1 MSSGS
6 VSEFSTQALSI
17 LEDELADVDGTR
29 LQVSPELR
37 LSYFNPFLF
46 DSGEKFTKYPFDAI
60 VYREVGWE
68 PTGLDQIDDIER
80 WFLEGTDSVEI
91 PIAVLEFTE
100 EQSLTS
106 NAAVNQ
112 VALKSLSK
120 FDALLP
126 IRVRY
131 ARFGSSSPTFE
142 EENSIVYSK
151 VHSANPSTIQRSIVE
166 PIQAHIERYTDQEL
180 LEAFDLEEKVRCSD
194 PEIFYHF
201 NDVLWAYN
209 HNRDNI
215 LVILLS
221 VYFENYVKDT
231 LEDYFDEAQDNPAAS
246 SFYDNNWGFERC
258 LNGCRSFGLI
268 EDDDYNT
275 IDKIRDARNDYAH
288 DIESFDSTY
297 STDAEDQGLIEDGIE
312 LYEEL
317 IGVKKS
323 ILDEP

>member
-1 MSSGS
+1 MSAEPF
-6 VSEFSTQALSI
+6 SEFSTQAVRI
-17 LEDELADVDGTR
+17 LEDELTDIGGTK

-46 DSGEKFTKYPFDAI
+46 DSGEKFTKHPFDAI
-60 VYREVGWE
+60 VYREVSWE
-68 PTGLDQIDDIER
+68 PTGLDQIDDLER

-91 PIAVLEFTE
+91 PIAVVEFTE
-100 EQSLTS
+100 EQPLTS
-106 NAAVNQ
+106 SAAVNQ
-112 VALKSLSK
+112 IALESLSK

-142 EENSIVYSK
+142 KDNNIVYSK
-151 VHSANPSTIQRSIVE
+151 LNSANYSTIQHSIVE
-166 PIQAHIERYTDQEL
+166 PIKAHIARYSDQEL
-180 LEAFDLEEKVRCSD
+180 LETFNLEEKVRRSD

-209 HNRDNI
+209 HDRNNI

-221 VYFENYVKDT
+221 VYFENYVKDS
-231 LEDYFDEAQDNPAAS
+231 LEDYFEEAQDNPAAS
-246 SFYDNNWGFERC
+246 NFYDDDWGFDRC

-268 EDDDYNT
+268 EDEDYNT
-275 IDKIRDARNDYAH
+275 INKIRDARNDYAH

-297 STDAEDQGLIEDGIE
+297 STDAEDEGLIEDGIQ

-323 ILDEP
+323 IIDE

>member
-1 MSSGS
+1 MSTSS
-6 VSEFSTQALSI
+6 ISEFSTQALSL
-17 LEDELADVDGTR
+17 LETELADVDGTR

-60 VYREVGWE
+60 VYRQVSWE
-68 PTGLDQIDDIER
+68 PTGLDQIDDIEH

-91 PIAVLEFTE
+91 PIAVIEFTE
-100 EQSLTS
+100 EQPLTS

-112 VALKSLSK
+112 VALEALSK
-120 FDALLP
+120 FDTLLP
-126 IRVRY
+126 IKVRY
-131 ARFGSSSPTFE
+131 ARFGSSSPSFE
-142 EENSIVYSK
+142 QDNGIVYSK
-151 VHSANPSTIQRSIVE
+151 VHSANTSAIHRNIVE
-166 PIQAHIERYTDQEL
+166 PIQTHIARYTDQEL
-180 LEAFDLEEKVRCSD
+180 IEAFDLEEKVRHSD

-209 HNRDNI
+209 HDRENI

-231 LEDYFDEAQDNPAAS
+231 LEDYLEEAQDNPAAS
-246 SFYDNNWGFERC
+246 NFYDDDWGFERC

-288 DIESFDSTY
+288 DIESFNNTY
-297 STDAEDQGLIEDGIE
+297 STDAEDEGIIEDGIQ

-323 ILDEP
+323 ILDD

>member
-1 MSSGS
+1 MSAEPF
-6 VSEFSTQALSI
+6 SEFSTQAVRI
-17 LEDELADVDGTR
+17 LEDELTDIGGTK

-46 DSGEKFTKYPFDAI
+46 DSGEKFTKHPFDAI
-60 VYREVGWE
+60 VYREVSWE
-68 PTGLDQIDDIER
+68 PTGLDQIDDLER

-91 PIAVLEFTE
+91 PIAVVEFTE
-100 EQSLTS
+100 EQPLTS
-106 NAAVNQ
+106 SAAVNQ
-112 VALKSLSK
+112 IALESLSK

-142 EENSIVYSK
+142 KDNNIVYSK
-151 VHSANPSTIQRSIVE
+151 LNSANYSTIQHSIVE
-166 PIQAHIERYTDQEL
+166 PIKAHIARYSDQEL
-180 LEAFDLEEKVRCSD
+180 LETFNLEEKVRRSD

-209 HNRDNI
+209 HDRNNI

-221 VYFENYVKDT
+221 VYFENYVKDS
-231 LEDYFDEAQDNPAAS
+231 LEDYFEEAQDNPAAS
-246 SFYDNNWGFERC
+246 NFYDDDWGFDRC

-268 EDDDYNT
+268 EDEDYNT
-275 IDKIRDARNDYAH
+275 INKIRDARNDYAH

-297 STDAEDQGLIEDGIE
+297 STDAEDEGLIQDGIQ

-323 ILDEP
+323 IIDE

>member
-1 MSSGS
+1 MSAEPF
-6 VSEFSTQALSI
+6 SEFSTQAVRI
-17 LEDELADVDGTR
+17 LEDELTDIGGTK

-46 DSGEKFTKYPFDAI
+46 DSGEKFTKHPFDAI
-60 VYREVGWE
+60 VYREVSWE
-68 PTGLDQIDDIER
+68 PTGLDQIDDLER

-91 PIAVLEFTE
+91 PIAVVEFTE
-100 EQSLTS
+100 EQPLTS
-106 NAAVNQ
+106 SAAVNQ
-112 VALKSLSK
+112 IALESLSK

-142 EENSIVYSK
+142 KDNNIVYSK
-151 VHSANPSTIQRSIVE
+151 LNSANYSTIQHSIVE
-166 PIQAHIERYTDQEL
+166 PIKAHIARYSDQEL
-180 LEAFDLEEKVRCSD
+180 LETFNLEEKVRRSD

-209 HNRDNI
+209 HDRNNI

-221 VYFENYVKDT
+221 VYFENYAKDS
-231 LEDYFDEAQDNPAAS
+231 LEDYFEEAQDNPAAS
-246 SFYDNNWGFERC
+246 NFYDDDWGFDRC

-268 EDDDYNT
+268 EDEDYNT
-275 IDKIRDARNDYAH
+275 INKIRDARNDYAH

-297 STDAEDQGLIEDGIE
+297 STDAEDEGLIEDGIQ

-323 ILDEP
+323 IIDE

>member
-1 MSSGS
+1 MSAEPF
-6 VSEFSTQALSI
+6 SEFSTQAVRI
-17 LEDELADVDGTR
+17 LEDELTDIGGTK

-46 DSGEKFTKYPFDAI
+46 DSGEKFTKHPFDAI
-60 VYREVGWE
+60 VYREVSWE
-68 PTGLDQIDDIER
+68 PTGLDQIDDLER

-91 PIAVLEFTE
+91 PIAVVEFTE
-100 EQSLTS
+100 EQPLTS
-106 NAAVNQ
+106 SAAVNQ
-112 VALKSLSK
+112 IALESLSK

-142 EENSIVYSK
+142 KDNNIVYSK
-151 VHSANPSTIQRSIVE
+151 LNSANYSTIQHSIVE
-166 PIQAHIERYTDQEL
+166 PIKAHIARYSDQEL
-180 LEAFDLEEKVRCSD
+180 LETFNLEEKVRRSD

-209 HNRDNI
+209 HDRNNI

-221 VYFENYVKDT
+221 VYFENYVKDS
-231 LEDYFDEAQDNPAAS
+231 LEDYFEEAQDNPAAS
-246 SFYDNNWGFERC
+246 NFYDDDWGFDRC

-268 EDDDYNT
+268 EDEDYNT
-275 IDKIRDARNDYAH
+275 INKIRDARNDYAH

-297 STDAEDQGLIEDGIE
+297 STDADDEGLIEDGIQ

-323 ILDEP
+323 IIDE

>member
-1 MSSGS
+1 MSAESF
-6 VSEFSTQALSI
+6 SEFSSQAVGI
-17 LEDELADVDGTR
+17 LEDELMDIDGSK

-60 VYREVGWE
+60 VYREVSWE

-80 WFLEGTDSVEI
+80 WFLEETDSVEI
-91 PIAVLEFTE
+91 PIAVVEFTE
-100 EQSLTS
+100 EQPLTS

-112 VALKSLSK
+112 IALESLSK
-120 FDALLP
+120 FDAILP
-126 IRVRY
+126 MRVRY
-131 ARFGSSSPTFE
+131 ARFGSSSSSFE
-142 EENSIVYSK
+142 KDNNIVYSK
-151 VHSANPSTIQRSIVE
+151 LNSANYSTIQHSIVE
-166 PIQAHIERYTDQEL
+166 PIQAHIAKYSDREL
-180 LEAFDLEEKVRCSD
+180 LEAFNLDEKVRRSD

-209 HNRDNI
+209 HDRNNI

-221 VYFENYVKDT
+221 VYFENYVKDL
-231 LEDYFDEAQDNPAAS
+231 LEDYFEEAQDNPAAS
-246 SFYDNNWGFERC
+246 NFYDDDWGFDRC
-258 LNGCRSFGLI
+258 LNGCRSFGLL
-268 EDDDYNT
+268 EDEDYNT
-275 IDKIRDARNDYAH
+275 INKIRDARNDYAH

-297 STDAEDQGLIEDGIE
+297 STDAEDEGLIEDGIQ

-323 ILDEP
+323 IIDE

>member
-1 MSSGS
+1 MSSES
-6 VSEFSTQALSI
+6 LNEFSTQTLTI
-17 LEDELADVDGTR
+17 LKDELADVDGTS
-29 LQVSPELR
+29 LKVSPELR

-46 DSGEKFTKYPFDAI
+46 DSSEKFTKYSFDAI
-60 VYREVGWE
+60 LYREVSWE
-68 PTGLDQIDDIER
+68 PPGLDQIDDIER

-100 EQSLTS
+100 EQPLTS
-106 NAAVNQ
+106 NVAVNQ
-112 VALKSLSK
+112 VALESLSK

-126 IRVRY
+126 IRAWY

-142 EENSIVYSK
+142 EDDGIIYSK

-166 PIQAHIERYTDQEL
+166 PVQAHIARFTDQEL
-180 LEAFDLEEKVRCSD
+180 LEAFDLEEKVRSSD

-209 HNRDNI
+209 HDRDNI

-246 SFYDNNWGFERC
+246 NFYDDNWGFERC

-297 STDAEDQGLIEDGIE
+297 STDAEDQGLIEDGIR

-323 ILDEP
+323 ILNEP